1 MKIRTDYVTNSSSSS
16 FIFKEFDR
24 KKWNKMVQEK
34 LVLLD
39 EPDWEK
45 EMIMD
50 AARCISAEEFPFY
63 HSEELYEVF
72 EWYREAVLND
82 IFGLDLWKDYDAGSE
97 EQILTEALKRELSQ
111 TEMKRIAAEI
121 ILEAYDS
128 YCSAEGRWEE
138 KNKSETFSDEL
149 IEEFISWY
157 VENGWYNGGFYD
169 STIYYAYV
177 MEHMVQ
183 IKEFAKEF
191 AGQHLGDVMACFFD
205 AKYMYFYHME
215 TSWTI
220 GELLKE
226 SGLCKYGNCH
236 MG

>member
-24 KKWNKMVQEK
+24 KKWNKMVREK

-39 EPDWEK
+39 KPDWEK

-50 AARCISAEEFPFY
+50 EAQCISAEEFPFY
-63 HSEELYEVF
+63 QSKELYEVF
-72 EWYREAVLND
+72 GWYRKAVINE

-97 EQILTEALKRELSQ
+97 EQILAETLKKELSQ

-121 ILEAYDS
+121 ILEANDS
-128 YCSAEGRWEE
+128 YFNAEWRWEE
-138 KNKSETFSDEL
+138 KDKAETFSDEL
-149 IEEFISWY
+149 IEECISWY

-177 MEHMVQ
+177 MEHVEQ
-183 IKEFAKEF
+183 IKALAKEF
-191 AGQHLGDVMACFFD
+191 AGEHLGDVMACFFD
-205 AKYMYFYHME
+205 AKYMYFYDME
-215 TSWTI
+215 TSWAI
-220 GELLKE
+220 GKMLKE
-226 SGLCKYGNCH
+226 SGFCKYADCH